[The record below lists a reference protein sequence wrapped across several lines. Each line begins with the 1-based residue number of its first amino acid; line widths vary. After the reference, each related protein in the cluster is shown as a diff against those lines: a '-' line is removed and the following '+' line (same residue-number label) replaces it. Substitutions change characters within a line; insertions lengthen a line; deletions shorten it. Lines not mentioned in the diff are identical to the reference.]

1 MREEIV
7 RTIRLTIIVIAIC
20 FLGDK
25 MLDKDI
31 QELYITWDK
40 IGLEMS
46 EAFYSQTK

>member
-7 RTIRLTIIVIAIC
+7 KTIRLVIIVIAIC

-25 MLDKDI
+25 ILDKNI
-31 QELYITWDK
+31 QELHIAWDR